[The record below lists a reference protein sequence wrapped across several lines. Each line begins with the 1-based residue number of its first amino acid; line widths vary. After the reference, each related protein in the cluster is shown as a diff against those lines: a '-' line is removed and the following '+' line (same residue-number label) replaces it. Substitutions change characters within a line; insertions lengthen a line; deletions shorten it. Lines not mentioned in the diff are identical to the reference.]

1 MIVTVG
7 SWAVHF
13 AFVGW
18 LLFTALYATMAPWWR
33 SSYGRNVLAL
43 AAVLA
48 VTLGLVS
55 VQLLLGVRWPAREWV
70 RLTVFAAVA
79 AVGWWRLFILLTDQI
94 FAVRQPM
101 PEAARRLGATHRAV
115 CGECGK

>member
-1 MIVTVG
+1 MIVTLG
-7 SWAVHF
+7 TYAVHF

-18 LLFTALYATMAPWWR
+18 LLFAVLYGALAPWWR
-33 SSYGRNVLAL
+33 SSIGRNMLVL

-55 VQLLLGVRWPAREWV
+55 LQLMFGIEWPARDWV
-70 RLTVFAAVA
+70 RLAIFGAVA
-79 AVGWWRLFILLTDQI
+79 LTGWHRLLVLLTDQI

-101 PEAARRLGATHRAV
+101 PESARRLGATHRAV